1 MQRWSQLAVP
11 LILLFASLL
20 FTASAQT
27 TIDPSTVPS
36 STRSTWCQGNLQA
49 CPLICGGG
57 TSVNSCDRDT
67 LEYECICSDGSTPD
81 LSQYALTLPYFV
93 CQEVRS
99 RCIANGANNLE
110 GQAECNSLQCASATP
125 GANSGG
131 EITTDPATV
140 TSVGGSSPSDPA
152 VSEVSSQTSDIVTDL
167 NTPNDP
173 STSTEGQSTIPQE
186 TTSTTSSSE
195 SSSTSLGL
203 DAPSRTAQSST
214 TSTNDPSA
222 TSNDP
227 SIEETGTRNSGDGGG
242 GGKKGLSTGAIAGI
256 AVGVGV
262 PVLLILLFLAYK
274 WGSRR
279 AKDPPTLAPAPVEK
293 NPQWQGGNET
303 AGGGGY
309 PGVGNGNEIGGIE
322 GNYGASNQWSSGRQY

>member
-1 MQRWSQLAVP
+1 MQRWSQLTVS
-11 LILLFASLL
+11 LILPFASLL
-20 FTASAQT
+20 LTTSAQT

-36 STRSTWCQGNLQA
+36 STRSAWCQGNLQA
-49 CPLICGGG
+49 CPLVCGGG
-57 TSVNSCDRDT
+57 TSVNSCDSNT
-67 LEYECICSDGSTPD
+67 LEYECTCSDGSTPD

-110 GQAECNSLQCASATP
+110 GQAECNSLQCASATL

-131 EITTDPATV
+131 EITTNPATV
-140 TSVGGSSPSDPA
+140 TSAGGSSPSDPA
-152 VSEVSSQTSDIVTDL
+152 VSEVSSQTSGIVTDL

-173 STSTEGQSTIPQE
+173 STATEGQSTVPQE
-186 TTSTTSSSE
+186 TTTSTTSSSE
-195 SSSTSLGL
+195 SSSTSQSP
-203 DAPSRTAQSST
+203 DAPSRTVQSST
-214 TSTNDPSA
+214 TSTGDPSP
-222 TSNDP
+222 TSNGP
-227 SIEETGTRNSGDGGG
+227 SIEETGTRNSGDGG

-256 AVGVGV
+256 AVGAGV

-274 WGSRR
+274 WGGRR
-279 AKDPPTLAPAPVEK
+279 AKDPPTLAPALVEK